1 MRKFFVNKAFAAN
14 RRIKGMSTVIKDIPI
29 DTTDEA
35 KLKAIRE
42 LYNALGEFYK
52 AVIEYGKGAE
62 KLLFGFYHA
71 STQFNQSLCTAY
83 ELIQLKDSIN
93 NPSEDSKNG
102 DAGNVEN

>member
-42 LYNALGEFYK
+42 K
-52 AVIEYGKGAE
+52 P
-62 KLLFGFYHA
+62 
-71 STQFNQSLCTAY
+71 FNFFNC
-83 ELIQLKDSIN
+83 IN
-93 NPSEDSKNG
+93 INL
-102 DAGNVEN
+102 VYTRY